1 MSLFGTVEYPE
12 LTWYQAPC
20 FLLYGI
26 TLAET
31 HKIRA
36 RYFAFI
42 HTPPRDTEE
51 RDNICPEL
59 GDRQLATFIK
69 LYQECYTSWVPN
81 NYQFSLLVENN
92 EHLNRLVRCPVC
104 GLLEGSYCYVET
116 NEGYDTPPRIPTPQE
131 ISRSRRPRHTYNESP
146 ISKRRRIIQQ
156 ASIRRNTRNSTSRIQ
171 EEPYVEL
178 EYEDQDLPT
187 LSESDT
193 PPQRKARGNLDS
205 SQSWD
210 LYFGPT

>member
-1 MSLFGTVEYPE
+1 MSLFGTVEYPK
-12 LTWYQAPC
+12 LTWYQTPC

-42 HTPPRDTEE
+42 HTPPRDAEE

-59 GDRQLATFIK
+59 GNRQLATFIK

-92 EHLNRLVRCPVC
+92 EHLNRLVHCPVC
-104 GLLEGSYCYVET
+104 GLLEGSYCYIET
-116 NEGYDTPPRIPTPQE
+116 NKGYNTPPRIPTPQE
-131 ISRSRRPRHTYNESP
+131 ISHTLEPWRTYNGSA
-146 ISKRRRIIQQ
+146 ISRHRRVIQQ
-156 ASIRRNTRNSTSRIQ
+156 ASIRRNIRNNLSRIQ
-171 EEPYVEL
+171 EEPYMEL
-178 EYEDQDLPT
+178 EYKDQDLPT
-187 LSESDT
+187 FSEDNT
-193 PPQRKARGNLDS
+193 RPQLKACGNQDS
-205 SQSWD
+205 NRS
-210 LYFGPT
+210 

>member
-12 LTWYQAPC
+12 LTWYQTPC
-20 FLLYGI
+20 FLLYRI

-42 HTPPRDTEE
+42 HTPPRDAEE
-51 RDNICPEL
+51 RNNICPEL
-59 GDRQLATFIK
+59 GNRQLATFIK

-81 NYQFSLLVENN
+81 NYQFSILVENN

-104 GLLEGSYCYVET
+104 GLLEGSYCYIET
-116 NEGYDTPPRIPTPQE
+116 NEGYDTPPWIPTPQE
-131 ISRSRRPRHTYNESP
+131 IRRTLGHRHTYNKSAT
-146 ISKRRRIIQQ
+146 SRRRRTIQQ
-156 ASIRRNTRNSTSRIQ
+156 ASIRRNTRNSTYRIR

-178 EYEDQDLPT
+178 EYVDQDLPT
-187 LSESDT
+187 LLEDSDT
-193 PPQRKARGNLDS
+193 HPNLKVPGNHG
-205 SQSWD
+205 
-210 LYFGPT
+210 FIRN